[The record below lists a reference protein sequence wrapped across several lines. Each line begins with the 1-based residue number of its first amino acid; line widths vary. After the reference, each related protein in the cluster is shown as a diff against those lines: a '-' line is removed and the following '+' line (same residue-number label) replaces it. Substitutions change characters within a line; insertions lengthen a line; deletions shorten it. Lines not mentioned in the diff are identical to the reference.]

1 MTISQPTL
9 PKIDKNLAKLAKKS
23 HESLIK
29 MIATP
34 QEKQVNTFYT
44 EHVETLPED
53 SIVLDQ

>member
-9 PKIDKNLAKLAKKS
+9 PKIDKNLAKLAKKG

-34 QEKQVNTFYT
+34 LETQVDTYYT
-44 EHVETLPED
+44 QHFETLPVD
-53 SIVLDQ
+53 SIALDK

>member
-9 PKIDKNLAKLAKKS
+9 PKIDKNLAKLAKKD

-34 QEKQVNTFYT
+34 LEKQVDTYYT
-44 EHVETLPED
+44 EHFETLPVD
-53 SIVLDQ
+53 SIALDK